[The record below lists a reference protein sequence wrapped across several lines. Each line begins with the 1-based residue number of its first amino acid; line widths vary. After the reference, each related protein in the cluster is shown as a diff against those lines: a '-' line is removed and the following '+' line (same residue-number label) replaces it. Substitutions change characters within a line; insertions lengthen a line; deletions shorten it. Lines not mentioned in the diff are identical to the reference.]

1 MDRSPVSALRLVL
14 LGDGEWAS
22 RSLERLQGTR
32 HEVVAVLQRA
42 RPTDSGLADAAR
54 RFGIPVQ
61 APARI
66 NEPDVTRVLAG
77 LAPDL
82 LVSIAYDQILHAPAR
97 AVARHG
103 ALNLHAGRL
112 PWYRGR
118 NVINWAII
126 NGESEIGLT
135 AHFMDDGIDTGDIL
149 LQRVLPMSWTDTYG
163 SVLQRVVD
171 AIPDLVVQSVDL
183 IASGTFDVRSQR
195 DHPGSYFGPRREG
208 DEWLDWSSS
217 SAALHNKIR
226 AITHPGPGARTIAG
240 DAPVIIWRAFA
251 DPAAPCYTAISG
263 QVVGRPA
270 GGGALVKTGDSTL
283 LVQEIQTEGGS
294 PASPAWPIGTR
305 LGIDPIAAAHAAA
318 LERAPSALGTA

>member
-118 NVINWAII
+118 TSST
-126 NGESEIGLT
+126 GQSST
-135 AHFMDDGIDTGDIL
+135 ARPRSASPRT
-149 LQRVLPMSWTDTYG
+149 SWTTG
-163 SVLQRVVD
+163 ST
-171 AIPDLVVQSVDL
+171 P
-183 IASGTFDVRSQR
+183 GTSCCSACCRCPGRTPTGRCFNGWWTRS
-195 DHPGSYFGPRREG
+195 PTS
-208 DEWLDWSSS
+208 WSSRWTS
-217 SAALHNKIR
+217 SRQARSTCAPNVTTPAATAPGARGTSGSTGVQQRPLHNKIR

-240 DAPVIIWRAFA
+240 DAPASSGAPRGFTPPVLHGDIGPGRGPAGRGRRAGQDRRL
-251 DPAAPCYTAISG
+251 DPAGPG
-263 QVVGRPA
+263 DPDRGRFSRVAGVADRHPA
-270 GGGALVKTGDSTL
+270 RNRPDCRRTRR
-283 LVQEIQTEGGS
+283 
-294 PASPAWPIGTR
+294 GTR
-305 LGIDPIAAAHAAA
+305 
-318 LERAPSALGTA
+318 RTPSALGTA

>member
-1 MDRSPVSALRLVL
+1 MDGSPVSALRLVL
-14 LGDGEWAS
+14 LGDGDWAA
-22 RSLERLQGTR
+22 RSLERLQGTP

-54 RFGIPVQ
+54 RFGIPVH
-61 APARI
+61 APPGV
-66 NEPDVTRVLAG
+66 NEPDVSHALAA
-77 LAPDL
+77 LEPDL
-82 LVSIAYDQILHAPAR
+82 LISIAYDQILHAPVR

-103 ALNLHAGRL
+103 ALNFHAGRL

-126 NGESEIGLT
+126 NGETEIGLT

-149 LQRVLPMSWTDTYG
+149 LQRSLPVSWTDTYG
-163 SVLQRVVD
+163 SVLRRVVD
-171 AIPDLVVQSVDL
+171 ALPDLVVQSVDL
-183 IASGTFDVRSQR
+183 VASGTFEVRSQR
-195 DHPGSYFGPRREG
+195 ELPGSYFGPRREG

-240 DAPVIIWRAFA
+240 GAPVIIWRAFA
-251 DPAAPCYTAISG
+251 DPAAPPYTAIPG

-283 LVQEIQTEGGS
+283 LVEEIQTEGGS
-294 PASPAWPIGTR
+294 PAAPDWPMGTR
-305 LGIDPIAAAHAAA
+305 LGIDAVAAAHAVA
-318 LERAPSALGTA
+318 LERARSALGTA